1 MKPWLKWTLL
11 ALLGALLL
19 AGGLRTLTARKTQQA
34 ALQAQQAALKTQ
46 VSINLQPQDLIKV
59 KERTLPLTVALA
71 GPLQAV
77 RTAVLKARVSGE
89 LQGLTVREG
98 DAVKAGQVLG
108 HIDPTE
114 AQARLRQARQQAQ
127 AAKAQVDIAQRNYD
141 NNAALVT
148 QGFISSTALVSSQ
161 ASLAAAQATFAA
173 AQAGADVAAKS
184 MDDTLLRAPISGQV
198 SQRLAQPGADVA
210 AKSMDDTLL
219 RAPISGQV
227 SQRLAQ
233 PGERVGVDARVLEI
247 VDLSQLELAAALS
260 AADALRV
267 QIGQAATLQVEG
279 SAQTVAA
286 RVVRVNPSTAAG
298 SRAVMVYLSVQPQA
312 TLRHGQYA
320 QGALTVGSLQTT
332 VVPLTTIRTDQP
344 QAYVQVVQDNKVE
357 HVQVQPG
364 ARSEVAGQT
373 LVAISGVSAGS
384 TVIAG
389 AVGVLR
395 EGTQVVLTAQK

>member
-11 ALLGALLL
+11 ALLGTLLL
-19 AGGLRTLTARKTQQA
+19 ASGLRTLSARKAQQA

-46 VSINLQPQDLIKV
+46 VSIDLQPQDLIEV

-77 RTAVLKARVSGE
+77 HTAVLKARVGGE
-89 LQGLTVREG
+89 LQGLSVREG
-98 DAVKAGQVLG
+98 DTVKAGQVLG

-148 QGFISSTALVSSQ
+148 QGFISSTALVASQ
-161 ASLAAAQATFAA
+161 ANLAAAQATFAA
-173 AQAGADVAAKS
+173 AQAGGDVAAKS
-184 MDDTLLRAPISGQV
+184 MDDTVLRAPI
-198 SQRLAQPGADVA
+198 A
-210 AKSMDDTLL
+210 
-219 RAPISGQV
+219 GQV

-233 PGERVGVDARVLEI
+233 PGERVGVDARIIEI

-260 AADALRV
+260 AADALQV
-267 QIGQAATLQVEG
+267 KIGQIATLQVEG

-286 RVVRVNPSTAAG
+286 RVVRINPSTAAG
-298 SRAVMVYLSVQPQA
+298 SRAVMVYLSVQPQT

-344 QAYVQVVQDNKVE
+344 QPYVQVVQDNQVQ

-373 LVAISGVSAGS
+373 LVAVSGLRTGS

-389 AVGVLR
+389 TVGVLR
-395 EGTQVVLTAQK
+395 EGTQVVLTAQKQG

>member
-11 ALLGALLL
+11 ALLGTLLL
-19 AGGLRTLTARKTQQA
+19 AGGLRTLSARKTQQA

-173 AQAGADVAAKS
+173 AQA
-184 MDDTLLRAPISGQV
+184 
-198 SQRLAQPGADVA
+198 GADVA

>member
-198 SQRLAQPGADVA
+198 SQRLAQPG
-210 AKSMDDTLL
+210 
-219 RAPISGQV
+219 
-227 SQRLAQ
+227 
-233 PGERVGVDARVLEI
+233 ERVGVDARVLEI

-260 AADALRV
+260 APDALRV

>member
-11 ALLGALLL
+11 ALLGTLLL
-19 AGGLRTLTARKTQQA
+19 AGGLRTLSARKAQQA

-173 AQAGADVAAKS
+173 AQA
-184 MDDTLLRAPISGQV
+184 
-198 SQRLAQPGADVA
+198 GADVA

>member
-19 AGGLRTLTARKTQQA
+19 AGGLRTLSARKAQQA

-173 AQAGADVAAKS
+173 AQA
-184 MDDTLLRAPISGQV
+184 
-198 SQRLAQPGADVA
+198 GADVA

>member
-1 MKPWLKWTLL
+1 
-11 ALLGALLL
+11 LL

-173 AQAGADVAAKS
+173 AQA
-184 MDDTLLRAPISGQV
+184 
-198 SQRLAQPGADVA
+198 GADVA

>member
-11 ALLGALLL
+11 ALLGTLLL
-19 AGGLRTLTARKTQQA
+19 AGGLRTLSARKAQQA

-46 VSINLQPQDLIKV
+46 VSIDLQPQDLIKV

-173 AQAGADVAAKS
+173 AQA
-184 MDDTLLRAPISGQV
+184 
-198 SQRLAQPGADVA
+198 GADVA

>member
-198 SQRLAQPGADVA
+198 SQRLAQPG
-210 AKSMDDTLL
+210 
-219 RAPISGQV
+219 
-227 SQRLAQ
+227 
-233 PGERVGVDARVLEI
+233 ERVGVDARVLEI

>member
-184 MDDTLLRAPISGQV
+184 MDDTLLRAPISGQ
-198 SQRLAQPGADVA
+198 A
-210 AKSMDDTLL
+210 
-219 RAPISGQV
+219 